1 MIGET
6 RFCSAP
12 TLLSTIRI
20 YTRKYSHSAVS
31 RRCGIPISIV
41 RHPEDLNDG
50 ICLLVCGS
58 WTSIKMPRQQ
68 VQVLRFA
75 QDDNRVQVLRFAQDD
90 AHCVLER
97 TSALGSTPVLNGRV
111 VDANHDT
118 MRAQVSV
125 TGNPGGAV
133 LIWTK

>member
-75 QDDNRVQVLRFAQDD
+75 QDDT
-90 AHCVLER
+90 HCVLER

>member
-75 QDDNRVQVLRFAQDD
+75 QDDT
-90 AHCVLER
+90 HCVLER

-111 VDANHDT
+111 VDADHDT

>member
-75 QDDNRVQVLRFAQDD
+75 QDD